1 MPSYTGTMTSSQGT
15 RTLDITTRD
24 VITFTPTSGT
34 YTVEY
39 PLGTVAINA
48 SSSAQSITSNGTATQ
63 LRVVCLT
70 GSLAFS
76 NVDNADSAALSQAES
91 AAVQA
96 LVSGAVI
103 SGAWRG
109 IPAAGPVMRVRM
121 TGIGTVSMDSA
132 TGDLGAGT
140 VSTAVY
146 TATVAGTQI
155 DDYAYP
161 GDAARSIRFTLTGT
175 AAVEVY

>member
-1 MPSYTGTMTSSQGT
+1 MPAGDKY
-15 RTLDITTRD
+15 RTIDLGDELVFSPDGKLVGIR
-24 VITFTPTSGT
+24 SG
-34 YTVEY
+34 VGPNEEIVGLS
-39 PLGTVAINA
+39 PAKA
-48 SSSAQSITSNGTATQ
+48 
-63 LRVVCLT
+63 
-70 GSLAFS
+70 LA
-76 NVDNADSAALSQAES
+76 VDS
-91 AAVQA
+91 

-103 SGAWRG
+103 SGVWRG

-121 TGIGTVSMDSA
+121 TGTGTVSMDSA

-140 VSTAVY
+140 VTTAVY
-146 TATVAGTQI
+146 AATVTGTQI